1 MNLFN
6 EYGEIGKGREIAMF
20 WESSIEDFIKFC
32 LSLFLHLGIADH
44 RQEKSSNR
52 RSSSIC
58 SRWSIA
64 PLTGKRT

>member
-6 EYGEIGKGREIAMF
+6 ECGEIGKGREIAMF

-44 RQEKSSNR
+44 LQKKVP
-52 RSSSIC
+52 
-58 SRWSIA
+58 IA
-64 PLTGKRT
+64 EAVVSAPAEVLLH